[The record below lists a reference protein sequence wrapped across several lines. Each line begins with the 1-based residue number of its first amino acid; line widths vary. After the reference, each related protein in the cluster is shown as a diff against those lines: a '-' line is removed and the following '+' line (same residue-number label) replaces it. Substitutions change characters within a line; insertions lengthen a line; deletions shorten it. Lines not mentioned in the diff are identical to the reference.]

1 MFLSVHPLFVVYRPP
16 PNRIASAVCT
26 VCVRHPV
33 RLRSVPNQ
41 IASATQSDCVRCTMI
56 YLDV

>member
-16 PNRIASAVCT
+16 PNRIASAVRI
-26 VCVRHPV
+26 VCVRHPI
-33 RLRSVPNQ
+33 RLRSPPNQ
-41 IASATQSDCVRCTMI
+41 IAFGAQSDCVRCTMI